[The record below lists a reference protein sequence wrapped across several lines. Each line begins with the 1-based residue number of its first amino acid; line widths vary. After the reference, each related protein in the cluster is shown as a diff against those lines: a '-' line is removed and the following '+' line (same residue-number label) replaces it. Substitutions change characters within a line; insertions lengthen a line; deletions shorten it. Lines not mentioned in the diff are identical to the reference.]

1 MTDFTRTT
9 QPGPDGR
16 GRRPRTHATAQE
28 LSHAA

>member
-9 QPGPDGR
+9 YLGPDGR